1 MRNSFFRIGILPVFL
16 IFIMLVFEPPG
27 ISLPSLS
34 AAVIHEC
41 GHLAAARL
49 LGIRLRSLDI
59 GPLGATIQTRGYLI
73 PYMHEW
79 LLCAAGPAAN
89 FATCAIIYAC
99 FSGTERFTPGG
110 TGFNLC
116 TVSLLLGALNLL
128 PKEGFDGGRMLSV
141 LVCGR
146 HGPRAAAISVTIGS
160 VVSVTALWMLSVYLL
175 LRWGSSPSLFIFSA
189 SVFCRVFLEND
200 SDRSRA

>member
-1 MRNSFFRIGILPVFL
+1 MRNSFFRIGILPAFL

-99 FSGTERFTPGG
+99 FSGTA
-110 TGFNLC
+110 
-116 TVSLLLGALNLL
+116 GAS
-128 PKEGFDGGRMLSV
+128 G
-141 LVCGR
+141 
-146 HGPRAAAISVTIGS
+146 
-160 VVSVTALWMLSVYLL
+160 
-175 LRWGSSPSLFIFSA
+175 SLFTLKAKHFVIHLKILLSFI
-189 SVFCRVFLEND
+189 
-200 SDRSRA
+200 RACS